1 MTANFAGTPSP
12 RLATTFRRVA
22 WPAVAAAVLA
32 LAGCAD
38 APTAPNSQA
47 ARVLAPSGKLRV
59 GLYPGSPTS
68 IIPASSPG
76 EARGVGHDVGRD
88 FARRLGVPFEPVV
101 FERNAEVLEAGKEG
115 RVDLVLTNA
124 TAARAKFLDFSPT
137 VLEIE
142 QGYLVAR
149 GSTIASAADVDRA
162 GVRVGVSQGST
173 SQGVLAKELRHAVV
187 VPTPNLKAAAE
198 MLSAGRLDA
207 FATNKA
213 ILFEMGDGLP
223 GSRVLDGRWGMERFA
238 FGIPKGRDAALPLLG
253 ELVAGARAEGV
264 VATAVER
271 AGVRGTPAKS
281 H

>member
-1 MTANFAGTPSP
+1 MTRFAIV
-12 RLATTFRRVA
+12 ARRVA
-22 WPAVAAAVLA
+22 WPVVAAAVLA
-32 LAGCAD
+32 LAGCAG
-38 APTAPNSQA
+38 APTSPGSQA
-47 ARVLAPSGKLRV
+47 ARILAPSGKLRV

-68 IIPASSPG
+68 IIPASPSS

-124 TAARAKFLDFSPT
+124 TAVRAKFLDFSPT

-142 QGYLVAR
+142 QGYLVPS
-149 GSTIASAADVDRA
+149 GSTIAGAADVDRA

-173 SQGVLAKELRHAVV
+173 SQGVLSKELRNAVV
-187 VPTPNLKAAAE
+187 VPTPSLKAAAE
-198 MLSAGRLDA
+198 MLSAGKLDA

-213 ILFEMGDGLP
+213 ILFEMSDGLR

-253 ELVAGARAEGV
+253 ELVAGARADGV
-264 VATAVER
+264 VAKAAER
-271 AGVRGTPAKS
+271 AGLRGTPAS
-281 H
+281 PN